1 MFKGTI
7 ARNANKSA
15 VSIEFFT
22 KTPDTIEPGKYWVG
36 PLEAIF
42 PLGFG
47 MTFPISEMVH
57 DVIREQV
64 TDGIDLKG
72 VLYTHK
78 SFELPFLLAPV
89 NTTNFECSTGHNPVV
104 LRYGSLSFDATDWLI
119 LMPASE
125 VFTLSSRQEY
135 DLLCRGVVAIVRE
148 PVKPVLSLNR
158 VELVYT
164 HNPDDATR
172 GAGVETVFAVTGQ

>member
-7 ARNANKSA
+7 ARNASKGA

-22 KTPDTIEPGKYWVG
+22 KTPDTIESGKYWVG

-57 DVIREQV
+57 DVIQQQV
-64 TDGIDLKG
+64 ADGTDLKG

-78 SFELPFLLAPV
+78 NFELPFLLAPV

-104 LRYGSLSFDATDWLI
+104 LRYGSLSFDVTDWLI
-119 LMPASE
+119 LMPVSE
-125 VFTLSSRQEY
+125 VIASSPRQEY
-135 DLLCRGVVAIVRE
+135 DLLCSGVIAIVQE

-158 VELVYT
+158 VELVRT
-164 HNPDDATR
+164 DPDTVT
-172 GAGVETVFAVTGQ
+172 GGSGTEIVFAVTAQ